1 MIVLPLL
8 FACRP
13 PSAAVPTGGSTWI
26 VVAVSATPDR
36 LVTSTSWLQ
45 VAQARADEATVSTV
59 RAEGTWET
67 PEGSG
72 SWASDVIDDATPWPL
87 RIQHAVAE
95 VPAAFAWSDDGSPTR
110 LIDPD
115 GWREQVVVALAAL
128 ELPTEALSTVTNVVD
143 PDGLLRDL
151 RRTFPGDP
159 PPSGP
164 WVREEG
170 FGARVLTRTETCA
183 RAVDGGTVTWRCSG
197 AIDGDGVSEGAATT
211 SLVVDRRGLVEVE
224 SRWEA
229 LIAGV
234 GPVGVRRLVVRE

>member
-8 FACRP
+8 LACRP
-13 PSAAVPTGGSTWI
+13 PSAAVPSGGSTWI

-36 LVTSTSWLQ
+36 LVSATTWLR
-45 VAQARADEATVSTV
+45 VAQARPAEATVATL

-72 SWASDVIDDATPWPL
+72 SWASDAIDGATPWPL
-87 RIQHAVAE
+87 RIQHVVAS
-95 VPAAFAWSDDGSPTR
+95 VPAAFAWSDDGSPTQV
-110 LIDPD
+110 IDPD

-128 ELPTEALSTVTNVVD
+128 ELPTEALSTVSNVVD

-151 RRTFPGDP
+151 RRTFPGVP
-159 PPSGP
+159 PASGP
-164 WVREEG
+164 WVRDEG
-170 FGARVLTRTETCA
+170 FGARTLTRSETCA
-183 RAVDGGTVTWRCSG
+183 RARDGGTVTWRCSG
-197 AIDGDGVSEGAATT
+197 TVDGDGVSEGAATT